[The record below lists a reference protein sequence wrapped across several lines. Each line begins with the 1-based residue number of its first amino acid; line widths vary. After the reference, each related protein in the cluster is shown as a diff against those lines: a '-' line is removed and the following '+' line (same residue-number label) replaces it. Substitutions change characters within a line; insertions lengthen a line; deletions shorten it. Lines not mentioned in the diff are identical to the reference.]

1 MLEHIT
7 TFIQAVRPSIPPTEP
22 NPAVKYCEE
31 LLPVLSALA
40 SNFVK
45 ALPIQERVCR
55 CWRHMVLSYRT
66 AMVPLLPTLAHD
78 LSTGFQA
85 SHEGCYLWA
94 TDAIVREFSEGA
106 EFVDQTT
113 SDAVY
118 QFFEQQSVA
127 FLRILNELPPQ
138 DLPDVVEDF
147 FRLLDDVLTFF
158 AEKSIMSPLAEPILS
173 AAITGLTLQQLDPLI
188 SVLNYV
194 RRLLGF
200 GTPQRPYSS
209 FSSPDDNSMT
219 NPPEIQAAVKRLALS
234 QGETLVQ
241 RILTGMMFTFP
252 GDCFPDASG
261 ALITLFKVLP
271 QQTAAWIQG
280 TVQMLPAGT
289 VKPGEAERLMKGI
302 SQNLADV
309 EKRKIRTILQGKP
322 SLCF

>member
-1 MLEHIT
+1 M
-7 TFIQAVRPSIPPTEP
+7 
-22 NPAVKYCEE
+22 C
-31 LLPVLSALA
+31 LL
-40 SNFVK
+40 
-45 ALPIQERVCR
+45 
-55 CWRHMVLSYRT
+55 
-66 AMVPLLPTLAHD
+66 
-78 LSTGFQA
+78 
-85 SHEGCYLWA
+85 
-94 TDAIVREFSEGA
+94 
-106 EFVDQTT
+106 
-113 SDAVY
+113 
-118 QFFEQQSVA
+118 
-127 FLRILNELPPQ
+127 
-138 DLPDVVEDF
+138 VVEDF

-173 AAITGLTLQQLDPLI
+173 AAISGLTLQSLDPLI

-209 FSSPDDNSMT
+209 FSSTDDDSLS
-219 NPPEIQAAVKRLALS
+219 NPPEIQAAVKRIAKS

-271 QQTAAWIQG
+271 QETAGWIQG

-302 SQNLADV
+302 SQNLADT
-309 EKRKIRTILQGKP
+309 EKRKIRTILQGK
-322 SLCF
+322 LGC